1 MPFTLTM
8 QYTAYAQVT
17 VPNDIALK
25 IQNGNLKSWN
35 KWGDLYYIDGA
46 GKEQK
51 ITGERYE
58 GDFKRAEN
66 EEWVDEGPDATDDE
80 GSDSTDDEGS
90 DATDGLTVP
99 K

>member
-17 VPNDIALK
+17 VPNDIAEK
-25 IQNGNLKSWN
+25 IQDGTYISWN

-46 GKEQK
+46 GQEQK
-51 ITGERYE
+51 ITGHCSEC
-58 GDFKRAEN
+58 DFKRAEN
-66 EEWVDEGPDATDDE
+66 EEWVAEGPDAKDD
-80 GSDSTDDEGS
+80 
-90 DATDGLTVP
+90 LTAP